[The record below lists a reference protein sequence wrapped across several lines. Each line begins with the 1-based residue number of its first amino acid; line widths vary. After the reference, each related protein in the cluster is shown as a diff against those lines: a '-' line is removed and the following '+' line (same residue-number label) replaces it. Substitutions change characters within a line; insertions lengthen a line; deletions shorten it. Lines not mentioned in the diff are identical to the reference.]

1 LPGDVENPEISGI
14 EYQRETLVDAE
25 SWEYL
30 VEKLGRHCAYCGDV
44 GLTGTTSIPR
54 VRGGSNR
61 VSNLVP
67 ACVPC
72 NTATRPIEKFLAHDP
87 ELCAS
92 IKAQLKAPL
101 KDASAV
107 TRWPLYEALADTGLP
122 VESSSSGRT
131 KFNRTRLGIP
141 KRHALDAACVGEV
154 EAIAGWNTST
164 LDEGAT
170 AGLLPDQRGPVRVP
184 SRLSH
189 TNQARSRLPDR

>member
-1 LPGDVENPEISGI
+1 VSAAGLARRVENPEISGI

-131 KFNRTRLGIP
+131 KFNRTRLGIRKDTRSMP
-141 KRHALDAACVGEV
+141 PASE
-154 EAIAGWNTST
+154 
-164 LDEGAT
+164 
-170 AGLLPDQRGPVRVP
+170 
-184 SRLSH
+184 
-189 TNQARSRLPDR
+189 RSRPSPDGTPRRLKSRVRDAGITAAPT